1 MIRFIQ
7 RRRLCSKFSRLDWRA
22 RRPQRGRRFKEAFAP
37 ELVEHAVAEM
47 NRTVRHIVDPFG
59 GSGTTGL
66 AAQFLGIR
74 PTVIEVNPY
83 LADLIE
89 AKLARYDT
97 NAVRDSYSWLM
108 DQVSKTKTIDPR
120 TFLAPRRRLSSL
132 ALVAERL
139 WWARSPRCSSFLQR
153 KNRSFY
159 GRGWV
164 CSGSPSFGAATCGE
178 L

>member
-1 MIRFIQ
+1 M
-7 RRRLCSKFSRLDWRA
+7 DWRA

-108 DQVSKTKTIDPR
+108 DQVSKAKTIDPPY
-120 TFLAPRRRLSSL
+120 FL
-132 ALVAERL
+132 
-139 WWARSPRCSSFLQR
+139 
-153 KNRSFY
+153 
-159 GRGWV
+159 
-164 CSGSPSFGAATCGE
+164 GAAKTSFVEPGVGGRAAMVG
-178 L
+178 